1 MVISIK
7 LPRVTLGAV
16 SNLIGVLGLVAIA
29 VAVGGLTGNW
39 WWTALVAGVFG
50 VGIAYLA
57 GISAQEDAKP
67 EIRPV
72 RRAS

>member
-16 SNLIGVLGLVAIA
+16 SNVVGVLGLVAIA

-39 WWTALVAGVFG
+39 WWTALVAGVFA
-50 VGIAYLA
+50 VGLAYLA
-57 GISAQEDAKP
+57 GVQAEADAKP
-67 EIRPV
+67 DLKPV